1 MEEALKKYYGFE
13 RIIIGKEN
21 DNSKLYQLKDYIP
34 IKFYKDLPDDT
45 ILVSAQDN
53 EDLKLAKSDKSTSI
67 EVYNKNI
74 NNIIMENKLNI
85 ELIGREDK
93 KFTKNEMIIAESY
106 SKIMGYQSIDI
117 NKKFIEM
124 GGDSIFAFKISF
136 DLSEHGVN
144 LDANK
149 ILKYQTIKEM
159 GKYLENEETTR
170 R

>member
-1 MEEALKKYYGFE
+1 
-13 RIIIGKEN
+13 
-21 DNSKLYQLKDYIP
+21 
-34 IKFYKDLPDDT
+34 
-45 ILVSAQDN
+45 
-53 EDLKLAKSDKSTSI
+53 
-67 EVYNKNI
+67 
-74 NNIIMENKLNI
+74 
-85 ELIGREDK
+85 
-93 KFTKNEMIIAESY
+93 
-106 SKIMGYQSIDI
+106 
-117 NKKFIEM
+117 M